1 MNNPWNKI
9 NLSDYEN
16 HMKLQSVM
24 QLQALNQMMK
34 EQFHDYPIHTV
45 MILGVA
51 GGNGLE
57 HIPADMKK
65 VYGVDL
71 NPAYLT
77 ECSKRYENLAGILEC
92 IHADLASES
101 LTLPH
106 ADMIVADLLIEYIGY
121 RCFQNVLRKV
131 KPFYISCIIQVNTD
145 EGFVSYS
152 PYLHVFDGL
161 QEVHHNIEKTD
172 LITAMEQTGYSLD
185 TQKERSL
192 PNGKKLLRL
201 DFISG
206 CQYLPKKIK

>member
-16 HMKLQSVM
+16 HMKLQSIM
-24 QLQALNQMMK
+24 QLQALNEMMR

-57 HIPADMKK
+57 HIPVDMKK
-65 VYGVDL
+65 VYGIDL

-77 ECSKRYENLAGILEC
+77 ECARRYENLAGILEC
-92 IHADLASES
+92 IHVDLMNES
-101 LTLPH
+101 LTLPY

-121 RCFQNVLRKV
+121 HCFQNVIRKV
-131 KPFYISCIIQVNTD
+131 KPSYISCIIQINTD
-145 EGFVSYS
+145 EGFVSDS

-161 QEVHHNIEKTD
+161 QEVHHNVEKTD
-172 LITAMEQTGYSLD
+172 LITAMEQTGYSLC

-201 DFISG
+201 DFIDN

>member
-24 QLQALNQMMK
+24 QLQTLNEMMK

-71 NPAYLT
+71 NPVYLT
-77 ECSKRYENLAGILEC
+77 ECEKRYENLAGILEC
-92 IHADLASES
+92 IPADLTGEN

-121 RCFQNVLRKV
+121 RCFQNVIRKV
-131 KPFYISCIIQVNTD
+131 NPFYISCIIQVNTD
-145 EGFVSYS
+145 DGFVSYS

-172 LITAMEQTGYSLD
+172 LVKAMEQSGYSLD
-185 TQKERSL
+185 TQKGRPL
-192 PNGKKLLRL
+192 PNGKKLVRL
-201 DFISG
+201 DFTDN
-206 CQYLPKKIK
+206 CQHLPKKIK